1 MLKTYAARDVHDA
14 LEWNPLATAL
24 TAAFAVGAV
33 VPLRHVHALSRTD
46 TLLLMPAWSN
56 DVIGLKLV
64 TVIPGAPALGSPT
77 VGATYLLIDRASGEP
92 RAVLDGDALTVRRTA
107 TVSAIAAR
115 HCARAD
121 AHRLLMVGTGHLAP
135 WMIRA
140 HCAIR
145 PRIDRVLLWGRG
157 VERTKALARV
167 LVDEGLPVD
176 VTTDLEAAVRASD
189 IVSCATTSNTPIV
202 HGAWLRPGTHLD
214 LVGGFTREMREIDD
228 VGVARSRISVD
239 SYAGVL
245 AEAGDIIV
253 PMEQGLITR
262 DSVVAELAELVRGER
277 QGRTNDDEITLFKS
291 VGTALADLAAAQ
303 LVVR

>member
-1 MLKTYAARDVHDA
+1 MLKTYTARDVHDA
-14 LEWNPLATAL
+14 LEWNSLATAL

-107 TVSAIAAR
+107 TVSAIATR

-145 PRIDRVLLWGRG
+145 PQIDRVLLWGRG

-202 HGAWLRPGTHLD
+202 HGAWVRPGTHLD

-262 DSVVAELAELVRGER
+262 DSVVAELAQLVRGER
-277 QGRTNDDEITLFKS
+277 QGRTNVDEITLFKS
-291 VGTALADLAAAQ
+291 VGTALSDLAAAQ

>member
-1 MLKTYAARDVHDA
+1 MLKTYTARDVHDA
-14 LEWNPLATAL
+14 LEWNSLATAL

-46 TLLLMPAWSN
+46 TLLLMPAWSK

-107 TVSAIAAR
+107 TVSAIATR

-145 PRIDRVLLWGRG
+145 PQIDRVLLWGRG

-202 HGAWLRPGTHLD
+202 HGAWVRPGTHLD

-262 DSVVAELAELVRGER
+262 DSVVAELAQLVRGER

-291 VGTALADLAAAQ
+291 VGTALSDLAAAQ

>member
-1 MLKTYAARDVHDA
+1 MLKTYTARDVHDA
-14 LEWNPLATAL
+14 LEWNSLATAL

-107 TVSAIAAR
+107 TVSAIATR

-145 PRIDRVLLWGRG
+145 PQIDCVLLWGRG

-202 HGAWLRPGTHLD
+202 HGAWVRPGTHLD

-262 DSVVAELAELVRGER
+262 DSVVAELAQLVRGER

-291 VGTALADLAAAQ
+291 VGTALSDLAAAQ

>member
-1 MLKTYAARDVHDA
+1 MLKTYTARDVHDA

-145 PRIDRVLLWGRG
+145 PQIDRVLLWGRG

-202 HGAWLRPGTHLD
+202 HGAWVRPGTHLD

-262 DSVVAELAELVRGER
+262 DAVVAELAELVRGER

>member
-1 MLKTYAARDVHDA
+1 MLKTYTARDVHDA
-14 LEWNPLATAL
+14 LEWNSLATAL

-107 TVSAIAAR
+107 TVSAIATR

-145 PRIDRVLLWGRG
+145 PQIDRVLLWGRG

-202 HGAWLRPGTHLD
+202 HGAWVRPGTHLD

-262 DSVVAELAELVRGER
+262 DSVVAELAQLVRGER
-277 QGRTNDDEITLFKS
+277 QGRTNDDEISLFKS
-291 VGTALADLAAAQ
+291 VGTALSDLAAAQ

>member
-1 MLKTYAARDVHDA
+1 MLKTYTARDVHDA
-14 LEWNPLATAL
+14 LEWNSLATAL

-145 PRIDRVLLWGRG
+145 PQIDRVLLCGRS
-157 VERTKALARV
+157 VERTNALARV

-189 IVSCATTSNTPIV
+189 IVSCATTSNTPII
-202 HGAWLRPGTHLD
+202 HGAWVRPGTHLD

-245 AEAGDIIV
+245 AEAGDIVV

-291 VGTALADLAAAQ
+291 VGTALSDLAAAQ

>member
-1 MLKTYAARDVHDA
+1 MLKTYTARDVHDA
-14 LEWNPLATAL
+14 LEWNSLATAL

-107 TVSAIAAR
+107 TVSAIATR

-145 PRIDRVLLWGRG
+145 PQIDRVLLWGRG

-202 HGAWLRPGTHLD
+202 HGAWVRPGTHLD

-262 DSVVAELAELVRGER
+262 DSVVAELAQLVRGER

-291 VGTALADLAAAQ
+291 VGTALSDLAAAQ